1 MLNRAVSTA
10 MAAVSLVFLIS
21 SCNIQSKKS
30 SGATG
35 PQAGAQGS
43 TILPNGGE
51 TYCRKPDK
59 PNNNG
64 STCPPLPTAT
74 ATTTPGKPVV
84 DPGKPVID
92 PSSGK
97 PTGPGNA
104 QAANTTPTPGN
115 GKPNYCQE
123 ASAAFASLVQP
134 AIGSACISC
143 HNQQKVGSA
152 VLSANNADANRQILW
167 DYAGGNAQVL
177 FDKISQS
184 GKSHGGGNRSGDL
197 PLPNISNWMQKE
209 YLCRSNP

>member
-1 MLNRAVSTA
+1 MLNRAVSAT
-10 MAAVSLVFLIS
+10 MAFFSLVFLIS

-30 SGATG
+30 SGASG

-43 TILPNGGE
+43 AILPDAGA
-51 TYCRKPDK
+51 TYCRKPT
-59 PNNNG
+59 NNG
-64 STCPPLPTAT
+64 TTCPPKPTVTAT
-74 ATTTPGKPVV
+74 ATTTPGKPGV

-104 QAANTTPTPGN
+104 QAANTTPTPGT
-115 GKPNYCQE
+115 GKTNFCQD
-123 ASAAFASLVQP
+123 ASATFVSLVQP
-134 AIGSACISC
+134 AISGACIGC
-143 HNQQKVGSA
+143 HNQQKIGLT
-152 VLSANNADANRQILW
+152 VLSASNTDANRQTLW
-167 DYAGGNAQVL
+167 DYSGGNAQVL

-197 PLPNISNWMQKE
+197 PLPNISNWIQKE